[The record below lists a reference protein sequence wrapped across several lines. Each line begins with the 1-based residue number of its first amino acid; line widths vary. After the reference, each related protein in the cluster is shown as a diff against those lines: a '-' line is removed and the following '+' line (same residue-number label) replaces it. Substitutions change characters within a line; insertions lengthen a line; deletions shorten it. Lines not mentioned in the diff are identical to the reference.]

1 MVIKTTQQR
10 KNIIRKYERET
21 KGKKNQKMNKEKLK
35 YKSRYSEQAS
45 TFTSPRNIVRTATT
59 EFYKICQLLY

>member
-35 YKSRYSEQAS
+35 YKGRYSEQAS

-59 EFYKICQLLY
+59 EF